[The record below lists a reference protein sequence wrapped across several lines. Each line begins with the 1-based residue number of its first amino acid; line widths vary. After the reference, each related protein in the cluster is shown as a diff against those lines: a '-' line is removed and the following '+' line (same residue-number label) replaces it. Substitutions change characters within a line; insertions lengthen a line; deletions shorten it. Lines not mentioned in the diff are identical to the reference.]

1 MRCFYEEGLY
11 LFYIFCMLMETTND
25 FTSVSGVFMGS
36 EEGKYYTVTSEILSP
51 GSCYTYKENNGRK
64 KKLIRR

>member
-1 MRCFYEEGLY
+1 
-11 LFYIFCMLMETTND
+11 MLMETTND